1 MTVVE
6 DAATTT
12 VEVTLNVIEEV
23 DETAAQTTT
32 DSEASDAPLV
42 TTDRESVSAV
52 AESEPAAPVEQNAP
66 EQEQTTQE

>member
-32 DSEASDAPLV
+32 DSEAAAPVV
-42 TTDRESVSAV
+42 TTDKESVSAV
-52 AESEPAAPVEQNAP
+52 TESQPAASVEQNAP
-66 EQEQTTQE
+66 EQEQTIQE